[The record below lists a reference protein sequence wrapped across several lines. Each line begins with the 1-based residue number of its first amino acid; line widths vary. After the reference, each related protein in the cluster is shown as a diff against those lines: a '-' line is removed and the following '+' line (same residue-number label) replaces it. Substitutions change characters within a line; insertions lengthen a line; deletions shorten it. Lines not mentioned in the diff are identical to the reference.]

1 MTDSG
6 PLGVSDGN
14 PLLAPLTSEQ
24 REVIRLLESTF
35 RRQRS
40 WPPWQFVEEVMDR
53 SGIDALATTK
63 TMPQLGRKHG
73 IYGLTY
79 GLIWTQGMAGGVTFQ
94 PGDPIG
100 LTVVGLHRAEAKDLV
115 DLFLRVLD
123 LACRKL
129 ATFTP
134 DPQKVVTIEL
144 TSSDVLGELTG
155 PGGELPPLSSAE
167 TYELLQHEPAMW
179 TGGRGMNPEGEW
191 RWELSRSIRPYCRA
205 RSIEEYVDAVARAA
219 EESAVQVAQMVPLSV
234 QAPYLTEDE
243 GIGTVLGTSTV
254 PPVATHD
261 GFFAPRVPLLGSA
274 IDPDLWEYVRP
285 LVEAG
290 RWEQVAREAAA
301 YVETRTRDWTGSRR
315 EVLDLMHE
323 VLAPPKEP
331 QGKESAAE
339 RSEQE
344 GWHLLARGFFLAIRN
359 HVMHNSVGT
368 EEELQYGLGALGAA
382 SLLVRR
388 IRTALEERQTGVIPS
403 AAEAVGP
410 PLDVAPSPSDGAL
423 EGT

>member
-1 MTDSG
+1 MTDSA
-6 PLGVSDGN
+6 PLNVSGGN
-14 PLLAPLTSEQ
+14 PLLGPLSSEQ
-24 REVIRLLESTF
+24 REVIRLLEATY
-35 RRQRS
+35 RLQRT
-40 WPPWQFVEEVMDR
+40 WPLWQFVEEVMDR
-53 SGIDALATTK
+53 SGIDALGATK
-63 TMPQLGRKHG
+63 SMPQLGRKHG

-115 DLFLRVLD
+115 DLFLRVLG

-179 TGGRGMNPEGEW
+179 TGGRGMNPDGEW

-205 RSIEEYVDAVARAA
+205 RSIEEYADAVARAA

-243 GIGTVLGTSTV
+243 GIGTVLGTPTV
-254 PPVATHD
+254 PPASHE

-274 IDPDLWEYVRP
+274 IDPDLWEFVRP

-301 YVETRTRDWTGSRR
+301 YVETRTRDWTCSRR

-331 QGKESAAE
+331 QDRESAAE

-368 EEELQYGLGALGAA
+368 EEELQYGLGALGTA

-388 IRTALEERQTGVIPS
+388 IRTALEERQTGAIPS
-403 AAEAVGP
+403 AAEAGQMTP
-410 PLDVAPSPSDGAL
+410 EQATSPDDGSSEKA
-423 EGT
+423 